1 MKLMIFKSAPSQ
13 NKFQMIEKKEQRKQ
27 QQKAVKRFS
36 EQTVRTKL
44 VSYFEVKSVNLL
56 GVSQS

>member
-1 MKLMIFKSAPSQ
+1 MIFKSAPSQ